1 MYALSDKYADIKNT
15 IENDKEDYQKLEG
28 AYASTIESVW
38 RAMDSFMSKF
48 NFYEFFKTNY

>member
-48 NFYEFFKTNY
+48 NFY